1 MSDIYSILKQY
12 WGYDKFRDLQ
22 EDIINSVLAGKD
34 TLGLMPTG
42 GGKSITF
49 QVPGML
55 LDGICIV
62 ITPLIALMKDQKDN
76 LRSKGIKAA
85 AIYTGMKRHEILT
98 ALDNCLYGDYKFLYV
113 SPERLSSELFLSK
126 VRHMNVNMLVID
138 ESHCISQWGYDFRPS
153 YLKISEFRELIP
165 HAPVLALTATATAE
179 VVKDI
184 QTKLDFKAENVFRK
198 SFARENLAYIVRD
211 VSDKHGKLLQILN
224 SVQGTS
230 VVYVRSR
237 KKTKEI
243 SDYLNENDINADY
256 YHAGLS
262 PAIKEKKQDL
272 WKKGECR
279 VIVSTNA
286 FGMGIDK
293 ANVRTVI
300 HLDLP
305 DSLEEY
311 YQEAGRAGRDGEK
324 AYAIILYNKS
334 DQTKLKKRILDTF
347 PERDFIKRVYHYLG
361 SFYQIAEGAGF
372 EAVFDFD
379 LARFC
384 ASYSLPLNPT
394 HHALKLIQ
402 QAGYIVYDENADTQS
417 RIIFTVTR
425 DELYRLK
432 EFDAKTVKL
441 INIVLRAYTG
451 LFADYVYIR
460 EDLISLKTGLTN
472 TEIYERLIMLSRQ
485 HILHYVPARKG
496 AMVCFLKSRVEK
508 EYMSIPRSVYEDRKE
523 RYSTRI
529 GSMIKYA
536 SEDSVCRTKILLSY
550 FGETNRSECNTCDVC
565 IDKKTGK
572 LTVSKF
578 EVIQKEIMILLEGG
592 CIECERLISSLN
604 YEESLVIESIRFL
617 LDENYIYEHEN
628 CYYKTKK

>member
-279 VIVSTNA
+279 VIVPTNA

-347 PERDFIKRVYHYLG
+347 PERD
-361 SFYQIAEGAGF
+361 E
-372 EAVFDFD
+372 
-379 LARFC
+379 
-384 ASYSLPLNPT
+384 P
-394 HHALKLIQ
+394 
-402 QAGYIVYDENADTQS
+402 
-417 RIIFTVTR
+417 
-425 DELYRLK
+425 
-432 EFDAKTVKL
+432 
-441 INIVLRAYTG
+441 
-451 LFADYVYIR
+451 
-460 EDLISLKTGLTN
+460 
-472 TEIYERLIMLSRQ
+472 
-485 HILHYVPARKG
+485 
-496 AMVCFLKSRVEK
+496 
-508 EYMSIPRSVYEDRKE
+508 
-523 RYSTRI
+523 
-529 GSMIKYA
+529 
-536 SEDSVCRTKILLSY
+536 
-550 FGETNRSECNTCDVC
+550 
-565 IDKKTGK
+565 
-572 LTVSKF
+572 
-578 EVIQKEIMILLEGG
+578 
-592 CIECERLISSLN
+592 
-604 YEESLVIESIRFL
+604 
-617 LDENYIYEHEN
+617 
-628 CYYKTKK
+628 